1 MLQIT
6 NLTYDAY
13 GRRFFD
19 GATLALTPGTKAGL
33 VGLNGVGKSTLFKLI
48 LGHAQPGGGEITT
61 PKGWRVASVD
71 QEIAASPQH
80 LIDAVL
86 EIDTRRH
93 NLLKA
98 LETADPIH
106 QAEIHHD
113 LYSIGADRAP
123 AKAAEILSGL
133 GFSNADLTRPIS
145 DFSGGWRMRAALAG
159 ALLAEPDLLLLD
171 EPTNYLDLEGA
182 LWLEARLQR
191 YPNAA
196 LMISHDRDLLNESV
210 DAIVHVVGQKLDYYT
225 GSYDN
230 FERMRAEKARLN
242 AANSAKQEAERAHL
256 QAFVD
261 RFRAK
266 ASKAAQ
272 AQSRM
277 KKLEKL
283 PPIAATI
290 QDRVAPFILPSPEKQ
305 LSPPILRLED
315 ASVGY
320 GDTVILRHIN
330 IRLDPDDR
338 IGVLGVNGAGKST
351 FAKLLAGAL
360 KESHGSQWRDR
371 RMQVAWFHQHQ
382 IEAMDPEDTPLEMMQ
397 RARPD
402 EPESKRRARLGAFGM
417 TVQKVETKVKDL
429 SGGERARLLLS
440 MVAMDGPHL
449 LILDEPTNHLDID
462 SRRALLD
469 ALNDYEG
476 AVLIITHDRSLIE
489 LVADKLWLVN
499 DGTVK
504 SYTGSMDDY
513 AKLVIERAK
522 TATREEAQAAAKD
535 KPANVNTKDARKA
548 AAAAR
553 NAIAPLKKKAD
564 DLERQ
569 IETTGNQIKLLDLKL
584 ADPDIYTKRPQDAVT
599 LGKDKARLEEKLVA
613 LEGDWMEAAEVYE
626 TAKAEAGI

>member
-6 NLTYDAY
+6 NLVFDAY

-19 GATLALTPGTKAGL
+19 GATLSLTPGTKAGL

-48 LGHAQPGGGEITT
+48 LGQAQAGGGEITT
-61 PKGWRVASVD
+61 PKSWRIASVD
-71 QEIAASPQH
+71 QEIAASATH

-86 EIDTRRH
+86 ALDTRRE

-113 LYSIGADRAP
+113 LYAIGADRAP
-123 AKAAEILSGL
+123 SKAAEILSGL

-196 LMISHDRDLLNESV
+196 LMISHDRDLLNQAV
-210 DAIVHVVGQKLDYYT
+210 DAIVHVTGQRLDYYT
-225 GSYDN
+225 GNYDN

-242 AANSAKQEAERAHL
+242 AANRVKQEAEREHL

-277 KKLEKL
+277 KRLEKL

-290 QDRVAPFILPSPEKQ
+290 EDRVAPFILPSPEKK

-320 GDTVILRHIN
+320 GDTVILRHMN
-330 IRLDPDDR
+330 VRLDPEDR

-351 FAKLLAGAL
+351 FAKLLAGTL
-360 KESHGSQWRDR
+360 TESHGTQWRDR
-371 RMQVAWFHQHQ
+371 RMTVGWFHQHQ
-382 IEAMDPEDTPLEMMQ
+382 IEAMDPEDTPLEMI
-397 RARPD
+397 RRTRPD
-402 EPESKRRARLGAFGM
+402 DTESKRRARLGSFGM
-417 TVQKVETKVKDL
+417 TVEKVETKVKDL
-429 SGGERARLLLS
+429 SGGERARLLLN
-440 MVAMDGPHL
+440 MVAMDRPHL

-504 SYTGSMDDY
+504 TYSGSMDDY
-513 AKLVIERAK
+513 AKLVIERSK
-522 TATREEAQAAAKD
+522 TATREEASAVAAAKPQGMNS
-535 KPANVNTKDARKA
+535 KEARKA

-553 NAIAPLKKKAD
+553 TAIAPLKKKAD
-564 DLERQ
+564 DLEKQ
-569 IETTGNQIKLLDLKL
+569 IETLGNQIKLLDLKL
-584 ADPDIYTKRPQDAVT
+584 ADPDIYVKRASEAVA
-599 LGKDKARLEEKLVA
+599 LGKDKARLEDKLVA
-613 LEGDWMEAAEVYE
+613 LEGEWMEAAEVYE
-626 TAKAEAGI
+626 AAKTEAGV

>member
-6 NLTYDAY
+6 NLVFDAY

-19 GATLALTPGTKAGL
+19 GATLSLPPGTKAGL

-48 LGHAQPGGGEITT
+48 LGELQPGGGDISM
-61 PKGWRVASVD
+61 PKSWRVASVD
-71 QEIAASPQH
+71 QEIAASPVH
-80 LIDAVL
+80 LIDEVL
-86 EIDTRRH
+86 ALDVRRAD
-93 NLLKA
+93 LLKA
-98 LETADPIH
+98 LETADPMH

-113 LYSIGADRAP
+113 LYAIGADRAP
-123 AKAAEILSGL
+123 SKAAEILSGL
-133 GFSNADLTRPIS
+133 GFSTSDLTRPIS

-159 ALLAEPDLLLLD
+159 ALLAEADLLLLD

-182 LWLEARLQR
+182 LWLEARLKR

-196 LMISHDRDLLNESV
+196 LIISHDRDLLNQSV
-210 DAIVHVVGQKLDYYT
+210 DAIVHVGAQKLELYT
-225 GSYDN
+225 GGYDS
-230 FERMRAEKARLN
+230 FERLRAEKARLN
-242 AANSAKQEAERAHL
+242 AANQVKQEAERAHL

-277 KKLEKL
+277 KRLEKL
-283 PPIAATI
+283 PPISATLE
-290 QDRVAPFILPSPEKQ
+290 DRVAPFIIPSPEKK
-305 LSPPILRLED
+305 LAPPVLRLED

-320 GDTVILRHIN
+320 DGKPILRHMN
-330 IRLDPDDR
+330 IRLDTDDR

-360 KESHGSQWRDR
+360 TEMHGVQWRDR
-371 RMQVAWFHQHQ
+371 RLTVGWFHQHQ
-382 IEAMDPEDTPLEMMQ
+382 IEAMDPEDTPLEMIR

-402 EPESKRRARLGAFGM
+402 ETEAKRRSRLGSFGM
-417 TVQKVETKVKDL
+417 GATKVETKCKDL
-429 SGGERARLLLS
+429 SGGERARLLLN
-440 MVAMDGPHL
+440 MVAMEAPHL

-489 LVADKLWLVN
+489 MVADKLWLVD

-504 SYTGSMDDY
+504 TYNGSMEDY
-513 AKLVIERAK
+513 AKLVIERVK
-522 TATREEAQAAAKD
+522 TATREEAGETKD
-535 KPANVNTKDARKA
+535 KGPSVNSKEARKA

-569 IETTGNQIKLLDLKL
+569 IEVISNQIKLLDLKL
-584 ADPDIYTKRPQDAVT
+584 ADPELYKDQAKSIA
-599 LGKDKARLEEKLVA
+599 LGKDKSKLEADMVRLEGE
-613 LEGDWMEAAEVYE
+613 WMTAAETYE
-626 TAKAEAGI
+626 NAKAEAGV

>member
-6 NLTYDAY
+6 NLVFDAY

-19 GATLALTPGTKAGL
+19 DANLTLTPGTKAGL

-48 LGHAQPGGGEITT
+48 LGSYQPGGGEITT
-61 PKGWRVASVD
+61 PKSWRVASVD

-86 EIDTRRH
+86 AIDTRRA

-98 LETADPIH
+98 LETADPLH

-113 LYSIGADRAP
+113 LYAIGADRAP
-123 AKAAEILSGL
+123 SKAAEILSGL
-133 GFSNADLTRPIS
+133 GFSTADLTRPIS

-182 LWLEARLQR
+182 LWLEARLKR

-196 LMISHDRDLLNESV
+196 LMVSHDRDLLNESV
-210 DAIVHVVGQKLDYYT
+210 DAIVHVSGQKLDLYT
-225 GSYDN
+225 GNYDN

-242 AANSAKQEAERAHL
+242 AANRAKQEAEREHL

-277 KKLEKL
+277 KRLEKL
-283 PPIAATI
+283 PPIASTI
-290 QDRVAPFILPSPEKQ
+290 EDRVAPFILPSPEKQ
-305 LSPPILRLED
+305 LAPPILRLDD

-320 GDTVILRHIN
+320 GDSIILRHIN
-330 IRLDPDDR
+330 MRLDPDDR

-360 KESHGSQWRDR
+360 KESHGDQWRDR
-371 RMQVAWFHQHQ
+371 RMNVAWFHQHQ
-382 IEAMDPEDTPLEMMQ
+382 IEAMDPEDTPLEMIR
-397 RARPD
+397 RARP
-402 EPESKRRARLGAFGM
+402 EETESRRRARLGSFGM
-417 TVQKVETKVKDL
+417 TVEKVETKVKDL
-429 SGGERARLLLS
+429 SGGERARLLLN
-440 MVAMDGPHL
+440 MVAMDAPHL

-504 SYTGSMDDY
+504 TYTGSLDDY

-522 TATREEAQAAAKD
+522 TATRGDDE
-535 KPANVNTKDARKA
+535 PAEKKSGGNVNSKDARKA

-564 DLERQ
+564 ELERQ
-569 IETTGNQIKLLDLKL
+569 IETTGNQIKLVDLKL
-584 ADPDIYTKRPQDAVT
+584 ADPDIYVKDAAKAVA
-599 LGKDKARLEEKLVA
+599 LGKDKARLEEQLVR
-613 LEGDWMEAAEVYE
+613 LEADWMIAAEAYE
-626 TAKAEAGI
+626 TAKAEAGV